1 MADVLRPVELTA
13 ENAGDIPVIDSPG
26 NRVAATRC
34 PPGQAADDGRLVRAA
49 REGDEGAFSRLYD
62 RYARVVHG
70 LLMAR
75 VARDDVDD
83 LVQDVFLTAWRRL
96 HDLRAAAAFVGL
108 VGVT

>member
-26 NRVAATRC
+26 DRGSATRF
-34 PPGQAADDGRLVRAA
+34 PAGQAAEDGRLVRAA

-70 LLMAR
+70 LLMPAFG
-75 VARDDVDD
+75 D
-83 LVQDVFLTAWRRL
+83 RL
-96 HDLRAAAAFVGL
+96 SPDELRAVADFLAARKQHPGR
-108 VGVT
+108 GSN